1 MIKALVAPT
10 ERDLDKIVRYLND
23 GEGRAKLNPQLQQ
36 ALDRYDFTDNQIRKF
51 KRKSKV
57 LERIMLKYD
66 LSRSQAEKIYYET
79 KEVFNSMPR
88 CTKNYDTE
96 FLIEQGWILYDKAME
111 AGDFKAAASV
121 FKTLVETF
129 DKHNDNEAPIE
140 IPQPSIIVMTA
151 DPSQLGMKHYSKD
164 EWDAK
169 FKKWTA
175 SKRKVDLNIQDV
187 EFTETQPNDE
197 A

>member
-1 MIKALVAPT
+1 MNKALTAPT
-10 ERDLDKIVRYLND
+10 ERDLDKIIRYLND
-23 GEGRAKLNPQLQQ
+23 GEGRAKLSPELQKS
-36 ALDRYDFTDNQIRKF
+36 LDRYDFTDNQIRKF

-57 LERIMLKYD
+57 LERIMLKFNV
-66 LSRSQAEKIYYET
+66 SRAFAERIYYET
-79 KEVFNSMPR
+79 KEVFNSVPR
-88 CTKNYDTE
+88 CTKSYDTE

-129 DKHNDNEAPIE
+129 DKHNDREIPVE

-151 DPSQLGMKHYSKD
+151 DPAQLGLKPFSKD

-169 FKKWTA
+169 FKKWTSA
-175 SKRKVDLNIQDV
+175 KRKVDLNIQDV
-187 EFTETQPNDE
+187 EFTDMNNNDE